1 RFEGRTDFGIG
12 GKNIEIERNFQH
24 SIKIDR
30 RKLIDS
36 ALAYHPSEKFATT
49 VHVLWAANMPSMPAS
64 AGTPKDGS
72 AIPRNL
78 KRKFPI
84 KNGEDDSF
92 SRKRKILEQR
102 RFLPIASAEER
113 LVDEVRQNHT
123 LIVVGETGS
132 GKTTQLPQFLFD
144 AGFCRGGKV
153 IGITQPRRVAAVTV
167 ATRVAEE
174 ASVQLG
180 QEVGYSIR
188 FEDATSRATRIKY
201 MTDGMLLREALLDPL
216 LLRYSIII
224 VDEAHERT
232 VHTDVLLGL
241 LKDVQKRRS
250 PSVARKNDMVKEN
263 ENFKQS
269 MQENEDNSN
278 ENGGSLKKKGELPP
292 KAEVDP
298 LRLVIMSATLDAR
311 GFSEYFD
318 CAKAVYIQGRQY
330 PVEIMYTYTVE
341 PDYLD
346 AALVTVFQIHTEE
359 ASGDILV
366 FLTGQEEIESMERLL
381 RERAEHLPENM
392 QRMLVVPIYAALP
405 YEQQMQVFKPASVGF
420 RKVILATNI
429 AETSVTIPGIRY
441 VIDPGLVKARAYDPR
456 IGMESLVVIPISK
469 AQALQRSGRAGRE
482 GPGKC
487 FRLYTEEE
495 FGKLADSTVP
505 EIKRCNLSNVVLQ
518 LKAMGMDDV
527 IGFDFMDK
535 PSKTAIVKSLEH
547 LYALGALTDEGK
559 LSDPVGSQMARLPLE
574 PLYAKAILVSCTF
587 KCSEEML
594 IAVAMLSV
602 ESIFYTPRDKMKE
615 AKAARQR
622 FCSPEGDHITLVNIY
637 RACLE
642 EVQKRKDTNAIE
654 YKDSALNKNIQKWC
668 VSNFV
673 NGRSFKH
680 AISIHRQLQGYVQ
693 KMGLPIISCE
703 EDWTRFR
710 RCLCASFFLNAACNQ
725 PDGTYRAM
733 ANNQIVSVHPSSV
746 LSGTKSDCLIFNEL
760 VRTNRNY
767 VRNITRIDALWLPEL
782 APQFYAARDV
792 C

>member
-1 RFEGRTDFGIG
+1 MPCMPDSMGTSKERSMTPRDF
-12 GKNIEIERNFQH
+12 
-24 SIKIDR
+24 
-30 RKLIDS
+30 
-36 ALAYHPSEKFATT
+36 
-49 VHVLWAANMPSMPAS
+49 
-64 AGTPKDGS
+64 
-72 AIPRNL
+72 
-78 KRKFPI
+78 KRKFLI
-84 KNGEDDSF
+84 TKSEDDSIR
-92 SRKRKILEQR
+92 RKQRILEQR
-102 RFLPIASAEER
+102 RLLPIASAEKR
-113 LVDEVRQNHT
+113 LVQEVRKNHT
-123 LIVVGETGS
+123 LVVVGETGS
-132 GKTTQLPQFLFD
+132 GKTTQLPQFLFN
-144 AGFCRGGKV
+144 AGFCHGGKV

-174 ASVQLG
+174 VSVKLG
-180 QEVGYSIR
+180 EEVGYSIR

-216 LLRYSIII
+216 LRKYSVII

-250 PSVARKNDMVKEN
+250 LSRSLQNEIMAKEN
-263 ENFKQS
+263 ENPEESKQKFGG
-269 MQENEDNSN
+269 NGDKLN
-278 ENGGSLKKKGELPP
+278 ENGGSLNKSCKISLE
-292 KAEVDP
+292 AEVDP
-298 LRLVIMSATLDAR
+298 LKLVIMSATLDAR
-311 GFSEYFD
+311 GFSEYFNR
-318 CAKAVYIQGRQY
+318 AKAVYVQGRQY

-346 AALVTVFQIHTEE
+346 AALVTAFQIHMEE

-381 RERAEHLPENM
+381 QEHAANMPESM
-392 QRMLVVPIYAALP
+392 QKLLVVPIYAALP
-405 YEQQMQVFKPASVGF
+405 CDQQMQVFKPAPTGF

-429 AETSVTIPGIRY
+429 AETSVTIPRIRY

-505 EIKRCNLSNVVLQ
+505 EIKRCNLSNVVIQ
-518 LKAMGMDDV
+518 LKALGIDDV
-527 IGFDFMDK
+527 IGFDFMDI

-547 LYALGALTDEGK
+547 LYVVGALTDEGK
-559 LSDPVGSQMARLPLE
+559 LSDPVGLQMARLPLE
-574 PLYAKAILVSCTF
+574 PLYAKAVLVSCTF

-594 IAVAMLSV
+594 IAISMLSV
-602 ESIFYTPRDKMKE
+602 ESIFYTPREKMKE
-615 AKAARQR
+615 ARAARQR
-622 FCSPEGDHITLVNIY
+622 FCSPDGDHITFVNIY
-637 RACLE
+637 RACVE
-642 EVQKRKDTNAIE
+642 EVWKNKDNNAAGK
-654 YKDSALNKNIQKWC
+654 YKDSTLDKNIQKWC
-668 VSNFV
+668 KSNFV
-673 NGRSFKH
+673 NSRSFRH
-680 AISIHRQLQGYVQ
+680 AMNIHRQLQGYVQ
-693 KMGLPIISCE
+693 TMGLPILSCE
-703 EDWTRFR
+703 EDWTQFR
-710 RCLCASFFLNAACNQ
+710 RCLCAAFFLNAACKQ

-733 ANNQIVSVHPSSV
+733 ANSQIVSIHPSSV
-746 LSGTKSDCLIFNEL
+746 LFGTNPDCLLFNEL

-782 APQFYAARDV
+782 APQFYAARDA